1 MKIKK
6 QAFEHWSIDDSSD
19 IYGVP
24 NWGCD
29 YFAINSNG
37 ELEILAT
44 PGNLDSG
51 VPLLDVVNGIKDRSM
66 NMPVLLRVSNI
77 LDSQIKL
84 LHTSF
89 RRAIKQTQYQGVY
102 KGVFPIKV
110 NQQQQIIEEICRFGE
125 EYHHGLEAGSKAEL
139 IAALG
144 TLHDREACLVCN
156 GYKDEEFIDLALYAC
171 KLGMQCIMVVEML
184 SELPAIIERS
194 RVLDIKPLIGI
205 RMKLSTRAT
214 GQWAESGGD
223 RSVFGL
229 NTSELIETVDLLR
242 KEGMLDCLKLL
253 HYHIG
258 SQIPNIRDI
267 RAGVLEASRV
277 YAGLVQEGAA
287 MGYLDLGGGLAV
299 DYDGSHTNYHQSR
312 NYTLD
317 EYCVDVIDTVAET
330 LNGYKIEHPTII
342 TESGRATIAYYSVL
356 LFNILDA
363 TRFEPPQVPEAVPD
377 GVSEMTKD
385 LLQTLKNIN
394 QKNLQECFH
403 DAIYYRD
410 ELRILFKNG
419 RISLRERGLA
429 ENAFWHIMVMINKGV
444 KKLKYVP
451 DEFEALD
458 SALADIY
465 YANFS
470 VFQSLPDAWAIKQ
483 LFPIMPIHRLNERP
497 TRNAIISDI
506 TCDCDGKIE
515 QFVDLHDERKTLPL
529 HELRENEEYYLA
541 AFLVGAYQETLGDL
555 HNLLGDTNVVSIT
568 ISQESGRFE
577 IVKELEGDSVADVL
591 SYVEYNPQALRD
603 SFKRNAERA
612 VREKLITPAERKV
625 IMTAFEDGI
634 RGYTYFER

>member
-51 VPLLDVVNGIKDRSM
+51 VPLLDVVNGIKDRGM
-66 NMPVLLRVSNI
+66 DMPVLLRVSNI
-77 LDSQIKL
+77 LDARIKL

-89 RRAIKQTQYQGVY
+89 RKAIKQTQYQGVY

-144 TLHDREACLVCN
+144 TLQDREACLVCN

-171 KLGMQCIMVVEML
+171 RLGYQCFLVVEMP
-184 SELPAIIERS
+184 SEMNLIIERS
-194 RVLDIKPLIGI
+194 RALNIKPLIGI
-205 RMKLSTRAT
+205 RMKLSTRAS
-214 GQWAESGGD
+214 GQWTESGGD

-229 NTSELIETVDLLR
+229 NTSELIDMVDLLR
-242 KEGMLDCLKLL
+242 KEDMLDCLRLL

-267 RAGVLEASRV
+267 RAGVLEACRV
-277 YAGLVQEGAA
+277 YVGLVEEGAA
-287 MGYLDLGGGLAV
+287 MGFLDLGGGLAV
-299 DYDGSHTNYHQSR
+299 DYDGSHTNYHHSR
-312 NYTLD
+312 NYTID
-317 EYCVDVIDTVAET
+317 EYCVDIVETVAET
-330 LNGYKIEHPTII
+330 LNSKGIAHPTII
-342 TESGRATIAYYSVL
+342 TESGRATIAYSSIL
-356 LFNILDA
+356 LFNILDV
-363 TRFEPPQVPEAVPD
+363 TRFEPSSIPDAVPED
-377 GVSEMTKD
+377 SNEMTKD
-385 LLQTLKNIN
+385 LMNILKTMNA
-394 QKNLQECFH
+394 KNLQENFH

-429 ENAFWHIMVMINKGV
+429 ESIFWHIMVSLNKEV
-444 KKLKYVP
+444 KRLKYIP
-451 DEFEALD
+451 DEFEGLD
-458 SALADIY
+458 KALADIY
-465 YANFS
+465 YGNLS
-470 VFQSLPDAWAIKQ
+470 IFQSLPDSWAIKQ
-483 LFPIMPIHRLNERP
+483 IFPIMPIHRLNERP
-497 TRNAIISDI
+497 SRNAIISDI

-515 QFVDLHDERKTLPL
+515 QFVDLHDERHTLPL

-541 AFLVGAYQETLGDL
+541 VFLVGAYQETLGDL
-555 HNLLGDTNVVSIT
+555 HNLLGDTNVVSINLT
-568 ISQESGRFE
+568 SDRHYE
-577 IVKELEGDSVADVL
+577 IVQELEGDSVADVL
-591 SYVEYNPQALRD
+591 SYVEYNPATLRD
-603 SFKRNAERA
+603 SFKQRAELA
-612 VREKLITPAERKV
+612 VRENLITPTERRA
-625 IMTAFEDGI
+625 IMTAFENGI
-634 RGYTYFER
+634 NGYTYFER

>member
-1 MKIKK
+1 MNIRKE
-6 QAFEHWSIDDSSD
+6 ALEHWSAEDSAEL
-19 IYGVP
+19 YGIR
-24 NWGCD
+24 NWGNG
-29 YFAINSNG
+29 YFDVADDGGLVVSPF
-37 ELEILAT
+37 
-44 PGNLDSG
+44 PGNNAPS
-51 VPLLDVVNGIKDRSM
+51 VNLLDVVNGIKDRGM

-89 RRAIKQTQYQGVY
+89 RRAIKQTGYQGVY

-110 NQQQQIIEEICRFGE
+110 NQQQQVIEEITRFGRE
-125 EYHHGLEAGSKAEL
+125 FHHGLEAGSKAEL

-194 RVLDIKPLIGI
+194 RALDIKPLIGI

-242 KEGMLDCLKLL
+242 KEGMLDCRKLL

-419 RISLRERGLA
+419 RISLRERGLV

-515 QFVDLHDERKTLPL
+515 QFVDLHDVRKTLPL